1 MFRIVLIAGVAGLIS
16 TSAMAQAFGGAEP
29 PEPTSNPPM
38 TADPSAGDPNKVV
51 CKNSKPPTGTRVRSS
66 RTRTKVCMTKAE
78 WDQQAAEAQEAAR
91 NLDGK
96 HNNQEFLGG
105 GPGSH

>member
-1 MFRIVLIAGVAGLIS
+1 MLRILLIAGAAGLLS
-16 TSAMAQAFGGAEP
+16 TTAMAQAFGGAEP
-29 PEPTSNPPM
+29 PEPTSNPSM

-91 NLDGK
+91 NAPG
-96 HNNQEFLGG
+96 NGSFSAPNEN
-105 GPGSH
+105 GPG